1 MIKLIAET
9 ALVER
14 PACMLKQQQV
24 RHGQVCSYYGRVER
38 PAFRSRLRRKH
49 HGRAAS
55 RARTAAAVTAVAAA
69 EQAKLD
75 IDESSRL
82 AGGKVKVI
90 GESHNGAWIL
100 ITCNAVTLPH
110 CWPVAACS
118 RRLLCLHNDGM
129 LQAWDPEAIVQWS
142 GCTGVA

>member
-1 MIKLIAET
+1 
-9 ALVER
+9 
-14 PACMLKQQQV
+14 MLKQQQV

-38 PAFRSRLRRKH
+38 PAFRGRLRRKH

-90 GESHNGAWIL
+90 GEFHIAACFL
-100 ITCNAVTLPH
+100 ISCNA
-110 CWPVAACS
+110 
-118 RRLLCLHNDGM
+118 LLQCL
-129 LQAWDPEAIVQWS
+129 
-142 GCTGVA
+142 